1 MTTTAINPNNHNCVN
16 VLKNEKR
23 IVVEHYRGFWSV
35 IDDHEGYVLLE
46 HNTYGDETC
55 YLVVLAKEFT
65 WKEFKLST
73 TGVKIV
79 APYFDT
85 TTTTYETYDDIITC
99 LEDEGII

>member
-1 MTTTAINPNNHNCVN
+1 MTNNIHNCVN
-16 VLKNEKR
+16 SLKAEKR

-55 YLVVLAKEFT
+55 YLVVLAKEFI

-73 TGVKIV
+73 TGEKIV
-79 APYFDT
+79 VPYFDT
-85 TTTTYETYDDIITC
+85 TTTAYETYDDIITC